1 MSLKIIFKNK
11 IFNHKMSLKIIFKN
25 QFLNHKMS
33 LKIILETIFRLK
45 IIDNRIHSEKTEDA
59 KFEFMLKCSKKKNKN
74 FELSDFFRLTK
85 KRNFQRGFVI
95 ISNPF

>member
-33 LKIILETIFRLK
+33 LKIILETKFRLK

-59 KFEFMLKCSKKKNKN
+59 KFEFI
-74 FELSDFFRLTK
+74 FDPLSS
-85 KRNFQRGFVI
+85 I
-95 ISNPF
+95 